1 LQKTSNDISSAN
13 NSRKMKTFLLPTDF
27 SDDADHAVSYG
38 YQLALSIKANIVLCN
53 AVLLPAE
60 APQVGLSVWPVEES
74 DVLLKESAAKLTHLE
89 LKLEKTKDNS
99 GFKPHI
105 TCINEGGTVM
115 HVINKAIEK
124 EDIDL
129 VVIGAHEDGYLNTLL
144 LGNQSRLL
152 IDVITKPLLLVPPEA
167 KIISAKKIG
176 FATDFE
182 NIESELRSIQTLVSF
197 AKPLHAKIVITH
209 IYNKK
214 PRTDEVKQAI
224 KKLMQT
230 LLDGAEYPQIH
241 YQAFTNS
248 STESGLDW
256 VCQNGQ
262 IDILAMVHRSHTFI
276 DSIFR
281 GSRTQTMADRVQ
293 IPLLIF
299 PANS

>member
-1 LQKTSNDISSAN
+1 
-13 NSRKMKTFLLPTDF
+13 MKTFLCPTDF
-27 SDDADHAVSYG
+27 SAAATNAVSYG
-38 YQLALSIKANIVLCN
+38 YNLAIKIKTNVVLCN
-53 AVLLPAE
+53 AVLLPSE

-74 DVLLKESAAKLTHLE
+74 DVLLEESTAKLTRLKI
-89 LKLEKTKDNS
+89 KLEKTRHNA

-105 TCINEGGTVM
+105 ACINKGGTVM
-115 HVINKAIEK
+115 HVIDKVIEK
-124 EDIDL
+124 EHIDL
-129 VVIGAHEDGYLNTLL
+129 VVIGSHEDGFFNTLL
-144 LGNQSRLL
+144 LGNQSRAL
-152 IDVITKPLLLVPPEA
+152 IDVITKPLLLVPPDA
-167 KIISAKKIG
+167 KIARVKKIA

-182 NIESELRSIQTLVSF
+182 NIESDIRSVQALVLL
-197 AKPLHAKIVITH
+197 ARPLNAEIVITH

-214 PRTDEVKQAI
+214 SQPAEVRQTI
-224 KKLMQT
+224 QKLMKY
-230 LLDGAEYPQIH
+230 LLDKAEYPQIH